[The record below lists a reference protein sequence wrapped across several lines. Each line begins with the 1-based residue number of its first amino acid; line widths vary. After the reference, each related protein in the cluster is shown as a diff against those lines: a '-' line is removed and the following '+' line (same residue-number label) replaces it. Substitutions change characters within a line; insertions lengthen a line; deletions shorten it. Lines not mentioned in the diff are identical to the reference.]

1 MNRRESKFRAV
12 CESELD
18 IRTDQTEHHVAG
30 AQSME
35 RVREPVTRLP
45 THQQEV
51 VLLRLFEECL
61 EEETASAMGCC

>member
-1 MNRRESKFRAV
+1 
-12 CESELD
+12 
-18 IRTDQTEHHVAG
+18 
-30 AQSME
+30 ME